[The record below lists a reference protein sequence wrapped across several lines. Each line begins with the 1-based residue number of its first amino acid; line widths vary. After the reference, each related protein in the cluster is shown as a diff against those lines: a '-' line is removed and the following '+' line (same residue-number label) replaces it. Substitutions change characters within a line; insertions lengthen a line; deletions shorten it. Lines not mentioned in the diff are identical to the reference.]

1 MREVTIQRATL
12 RTVERA
18 RKQSHHTVLGQAAFT
33 LTHNERHYKRREG
46 AKKRAMPSDSDIE
59 TAHQSAAQL
68 WPDISVS
75 LQRYADML
83 RILDVTADNLRQWGA
98 DLYLACAAGA
108 GDHAAIRLIDEQFI
122 ARLPA
127 RIRRLGSAMD
137 KVGDVLQT
145 VRERLFSGDVPR
157 IRAYNGAGPL
167 EQWIKVVAIRTAID
181 LHRSEQSIPRVEGA
195 WLQTVAPRDADV
207 SALIM
212 KVEYKREL
220 EAAIRDLVPQ
230 LSARDRSVLRLHVV
244 QGVSIEKIAASYGV
258 HRVTVAR
265 WVWTAGEILLD
276 GLRARFRAKFG
287 IVPAEFDSMARM
299 AKSQLSIDLAG
310 LLAV

>member
-1 MREVTIQRATL
+1 M
-12 RTVERA
+12 
-18 RKQSHHTVLGQAAFT
+18 FT
-33 LTHNERHYKRREG
+33 LTHNDRHYKRSEG
-46 AKKRAMPSDSDIE
+46 GQKRAMPSDSDIE
-59 TAHQSAAQL
+59 TAHKSAAQL

-83 RILDVTADNLRQWGA
+83 RILDVTTDNLRQWGA

-108 GDHAAIRLIDEQFI
+108 GDHAAVRLIDEQFI

-181 LHRSEQSIPRVEGA
+181 LHRSDQSIPRVERA
-195 WLQTVAPRDADV
+195 WLETVAPRDADV
-207 SALIM
+207 SALMM

-230 LSARDRSVLRLHVV
+230 LSARYRSVLRLHVV

-287 IVPAEFDSMARM
+287 IVPSEFDSMARM
-299 AKSQLSIDLAG
+299 AKSQLSIDLAV
-310 LLAV
+310 LLAG

>member
-1 MREVTIQRATL
+1 
-12 RTVERA
+12 
-18 RKQSHHTVLGQAAFT
+18 
-33 LTHNERHYKRREG
+33 
-46 AKKRAMPSDSDIE
+46 MPSDSDIKA
-59 TAHQSAAQL
+59 AHRAAAPL
-68 WPDISVS
+68 WHGISVS
-75 LQRYADML
+75 LQRYAEMV
-83 RILDVTADNLRQWGA
+83 RTLDVTADSLRQWGG

-108 GDHAAIRLIDEQFI
+108 GDHAAVRLIDERFI

-127 RIRRLGSAMD
+127 RIRRLGSPRD
-137 KVGDVLQT
+137 KVSDVLQS
-145 VRERLFSGDVPR
+145 VRERLFLGDVPR

-181 LHRSEQSIPRVEGA
+181 LHRSDQSIPRVEGA
-195 WLQTVAPRDADV
+195 WLETVAPRDADL
-207 SALIM
+207 SALVM

-220 EAAIRDLVPQ
+220 EAAIRELVPQ

-244 QGVSIEKIAASYGV
+244 EGVSIEKIAASYGV

-276 GLRARFRAKFG
+276 GLRARFRTKFG
-287 IVPAEFDSMARM
+287 IVPSEFDSMARM

-310 LLAV
+310 LLAG